1 MEAWPDSKS
10 QFNRV
15 PDPSTWVLDKEAAY
29 FHYCD
34 NETIHGVEFNDF
46 PYELVKDMLLVCD
59 MSSNFCTRK
68 VDWEKYGVVYGGA
81 QKNIGPS
88 GVTIVVVREDLIG
101 H

>member
-1 MEAWPDSKS
+1 M
-10 QFNRV
+10 
-15 PDPSTWVLDKEAAY
+15 T
-29 FHYCD
+29 
-34 NETIHGVEFNDF
+34 
-46 PYELVKDMLLVCD
+46 LVCD